1 MAKPASSLFL
11 PQRKSE
17 SIDGIEIN
25 GSAEFLARTKE
36 ALELL
41 RPTPYFPDIQRHMA
55 VIKEGKRSGMRAGAK
70 RPTFVVG
77 KPTWS
82 HSALW
87 YAGAIAH
94 DAYHSKLHHDATA
107 STGQTPPADC
117 WTGSEAEKQCLAFQ
131 LRVLQELEA
140 DEKMITYLRGCAENP
155 AYQGRHRG
163 WMAWWD
169 YLRRWW

>member
-1 MAKPASSLFL
+1 M
-11 PQRKSE
+11 
-17 SIDGIEIN
+17 DGIQIK
-25 GSAEFLARTKE
+25 GGAEFLSRTKA

-41 RPTPYFPDIQRHMA
+41 KPTPYFTDIQRHIA
-55 VIKEGKRSGMRAGAK
+55 VIKEGKRSGMRADAK

-94 DAYHSKLHHDATA
+94 DSYHSKLYHEAKVG
-107 STGQTPPADC
+107 TGKHPSVDFWA
-117 WTGSEAEKQCLAFQ
+117 GSEAEKQCLAFQ

-140 DEKMITYLRGCAENP
+140 DETMTAYVCGCARNP
-155 AYQGRHRG
+155 TYQGRPRG
-163 WMAWWD
+163 WLAWWD